1 MLLTDSFLD
10 YLRYERN
17 YSDDT
22 VKAYGEDIR
31 QFQEFGGED
40 VGLQSPSEVV
50 VDVVREW
57 MIHLM
62 NLGYATTSVNRKL
75 SSLRSYYKYLLRKGE
90 VEVDPLRKITG
101 PKNKKNLP
109 VFVKES
115 EMNRLLDDE
124 DFGEGFEG
132 CRDHLVIAMFYATG
146 MRLSELIGLD
156 DGDVDF
162 AASVIKVTGK
172 RNKQRLIPF
181 GEELRAEMEA
191 YVKQRDESVP
201 VRSGAFFVRK
211 TGERL
216 YPNIVRKIVTRNLSK
231 VVTVK
236 KRSPHVLRHTFATSM
251 LNHDAELGAIKELLG
266 HESLATTEIYTHTT
280 FEELKKVYNQA
291 HPRAT
296 RPILGLKEKEVC
308 MEIRIQSIHFDASE
322 QLQAFIQKKA
332 AKLERF
338 YDDIQKVEVS
348 LKVVKPETAENKE
361 AGVKVLVPNGELY
374 ANKVCDT
381 FEEAVDLCLEAL
393 EKQLVKYKEKIRN
406 K

>member
-90 VEVDPLRKITG
+90 VKVDPLRKITG

-115 EMNRLLDDE
+115 EMNRLLDDV

-181 GEELRAEMEA
+181 GEELRVEMET

-251 LNHDAELGAIKELLG
+251 LNHEAELGAIKELLG

-291 HPRAT
+291 HPRA
-296 RPILGLKEKEVC
+296 
-308 MEIRIQSIHFDASE
+308 
-322 QLQAFIQKKA
+322 
-332 AKLERF
+332 
-338 YDDIQKVEVS
+338 
-348 LKVVKPETAENKE
+348 
-361 AGVKVLVPNGELY
+361 
-374 ANKVCDT
+374 
-381 FEEAVDLCLEAL
+381 
-393 EKQLVKYKEKIRN
+393 
-406 K
+406 

>member
-90 VEVDPLRKITG
+90 VKVDPLRKITG

-291 HPRAT
+291 HPRA
-296 RPILGLKEKEVC
+296 
-308 MEIRIQSIHFDASE
+308 
-322 QLQAFIQKKA
+322 
-332 AKLERF
+332 
-338 YDDIQKVEVS
+338 
-348 LKVVKPETAENKE
+348 
-361 AGVKVLVPNGELY
+361 
-374 ANKVCDT
+374 
-381 FEEAVDLCLEAL
+381 
-393 EKQLVKYKEKIRN
+393 
-406 K
+406 